1 MMMLKLLDVNGKEFN
16 MTLAQLTDMT
26 TDMPTDMGSLND
38 NENVAVPHFDVQIL
52 DADGSRIDAIKLMDS
67 VKDGSAKMPSAID
80 VTFEATHSGRNANY
94 FQYDSADLERD
105 AHTWM
110 SPFPKPLI
118 KNHDTFEE
126 PLGRVKDYSFGP
138 SELTDSADC
147 INVTYR
153 VTDADAIQK
162 FLDKRY
168 HTMSIGA
175 KTSNIR
181 CNICGKDILKD
192 GQFKFCGHMRG
203 ENYAGQKAFWT
214 AKDFEFKEGSIVN
227 NPADKWAQVKKIQV
241 VKDDAT
247 SVKDSEGDSVPT
259 NVKPNAI
266 QDNHDDMSLIDDVL
280 ENTNPQEG
288 AEGQV
293 QDNEQT
299 NTDDVQD
306 NEQGQEG
313 AEAGALTDAE
323 KLANMQSLID
333 SITAERDGLQTQVT
347 DCENKIQAL
356 MDERAELEGRIED
369 AESASKDLRRQNAR
383 LAVLNKT
390 FLVDRAMDFESRATK
405 LTDEEKESRRAE
417 LTQMKAT
424 ELSDLIH
431 NHLEKESSS
440 VRQTAAQVA
449 SPGLSDN
456 SDNANIQDDETDS
469 TSESTKPKASKTLKD
484 LEDAAINLFTRN
496 Y

>member
-1 MMMLKLLDVNGKEFN
+1 MMFKLLDVNGKEFN

-38 NENVAVPHFDVQIL
+38 ANHPSIPHFEVQIL
-52 DADGSRIDAIKLMDS
+52 DADGSHLDAIKLMDS

-118 KNHDTFEE
+118 KNHDTYEE

-181 CNICGKDILKD
+181 CNVCGKDILKD

-203 ENYAGQKAFWT
+203 ETYAGQQAFWT
-214 AKDFEFKEGSIVN
+214 AKDFEFKEGSVVN

-247 SVKDSEGDSVPT
+247 SVKDSEGDNVQT
-259 NVKPNAI
+259 NVKPSTT
-266 QDNHDDMSLIDDVL
+266 QDNNEDMSLIDNVL
-280 ENTNPQEG
+280 NNVDPQEG
-288 AEGQV
+288 QEGQ
-293 QDNEQT
+293 
-299 NTDDVQD
+299 VQD

-313 AEAGALTDAE
+313 EEAGALTDAE
-323 KLANMQSLID
+323 KLVTMQSLVD
-333 SITAERDGLQTQVT
+333 NLTAERDGLQTQVT
-347 DCENKIQAL
+347 DCENKIQVL

-369 AESASKDLRRQNAR
+369 AESVSKELRRQNAR

-390 FLVDRAMDFESRATK
+390 FLVDRAMDFECRAIK
-405 LTDEEKESRRAE
+405 LTDEEKDARRAE
-417 LTQMKAT
+417 LIQMKAT
-424 ELSDLIH
+424 ELSDLIQH
-431 NHLEKESSS
+431 HLEKESTTI
-440 VRQTAAQVA
+440 RQTAAQVA

-456 SDNANIQDDETDS
+456 SDPASVEDDETDS
-469 TSESTKPKASKTLKD
+469 TPESSKPKTPKTLKD
-484 LEDAAINLFTRN
+484 LEDVAINLFTRN